1 MIFSELYS
9 AYYNAVAGIL
19 KEALEKPMTQKE
31 IRKIVEETAFA
42 ESFLTIEQK
51 LLNGNEE
58 EGCWQLLDEEG
69 YALVEEIPT
78 MPLTKLQKRWL
89 KAIAS
94 DKRIRLFLQEE
105 KADVEQVANGEQDV
119 DGQQGADGEPGS
131 DGKQEADGELGS
143 ELDKLDFPDVEPLFR
158 QDDYVIYD
166 QYSDGDDY
174 DDPDYRT
181 HFRLVLDA
189 IKNQYPIEVEMETS
203 KNKRMH
209 VYMLPE
215 KIEYSEKDDK
225 FRVIGRR
232 GTKKAEI
239 VNIARIKSVTRSD
252 KQLDDADQM
261 REIPKQSVTLA
272 IYDARNALERVMLHF
287 AHFEKRS
294 EKLDDRRYKVT
305 IYYDGQDETEMVIR
319 ILSFGPMVKVLEPDR
334 MVYLIKAR
342 LRKQLS
348 CVL

>member
-1 MIFSELYS
+1 MIVSELYS

-19 KEALEKPMTQKE
+19 KQALEKPLTKKE

-94 DKRIRLFLQEE
+94 DKRIRLFLNSEE
-105 KADVEQVANGEQDV
+105 
-119 DGQQGADGEPGS
+119 S
-131 DGKQEADGELGS
+131 D
-143 ELDKLDFPDVEPLFR
+143 LDKLDFPDVEPLFR

-166 QYSDGDDY
+166 QYLDGDDY
-174 DDPDYRT
+174 DDPEYQA
-181 HFRLVLDA
+181 HFRLVMDA
-189 IKNQYPIEVEMETS
+189 IWNQYPIEVEMES
-203 KNKRMH
+203 PKAGRMH
-209 VYMLPE
+209 VNMLPE
-215 KIEYSEKDDK
+215 KLEYSEKDDK

-232 GTKKAEI
+232 GPKKAEI
-239 VNIARIKSVTRSD
+239 VNLARIKKVARSH
-252 KQLDDADQM
+252 KQFADAEQM
-261 REIPKQSVTLA
+261 REIPKQSVTLS
-272 IYDARNALERVMLHF
+272 IYDQRNALERVMLHF

-294 EKLDDRRYKVT
+294 EKMDNRRYKIT
-305 IYYDGQDETEMVIR
+305 IYYDGGDETELVIR

-334 MVYLIKAR
+334 MVSLIKAR
-342 LRKQLS
+342 LRKQMS
-348 CVL
+348 CG

>member
-1 MIFSELYS
+1 ME
-9 AYYNAVAGIL
+9 N
-19 KEALEKPMTQKE
+19 
-31 IRKIVEETAFA
+31 TAFA

-58 EGCWQLLDEEG
+58 DGYWQLLNEDG
-69 YALVEEIPT
+69 SALVEEVPT
-78 MPLTKLQKRWL
+78 MPLTNLQKRWL

-94 DKRIRLFLQEE
+94 DKRIRLFGDDEE
-105 KADVEQVANGEQDV
+105 NLNAEESLNGEQ
-119 DGQQGADGEPGS
+119 GS
-131 DGKQEADGELGS
+131 ILS
-143 ELDKLDFPDVEPLFR
+143 ELDFPDVDPLFD
-158 QDDYVIYD
+158 QEDYVIYD

>member
-19 KEALEKPMTQKE
+19 KQALEKPLTKKE

-94 DKRIRLFLQEE
+94 DKRIRLFLREE
-105 KADVEQVANGEQDV
+105 DANAEQD
-119 DGQQGADGEPGS
+119 ADGEPG
-131 DGKQEADGELGS
+131 ADVQQGTDRELGS

-158 QDDYVIYD
+158 HDDYVIYD
-166 QYSDGDDY
+166 QYLDGDDY
-174 DDPDYRT
+174 DDPEYQA

-189 IKNQYPIEVEMETS
+189 IWNQYPIEVEMES
-203 KNKRMH
+203 PKAGRMH
-209 VYMLPE
+209 VYMIPE
-215 KIEYSEKDDK
+215 KLEYSEKDDK

-232 GTKKAEI
+232 GPKKAEI
-239 VNIARIKSVTRSD
+239 VNLARIKKVARSH
-252 KQLDDADQM
+252 KQLADAEQM
-261 REIPKQSVTLA
+261 REIPKQSVTLS
-272 IYDARNALERVMLHF
+272 IYDQRNALERVMLHF

-294 EKLDDRRYKVT
+294 EKMDDRRYKIT
-305 IYYDGQDETEMVIR
+305 IYYDGGDETELVIR

-334 MVYLIKAR
+334 MVSLIKAR
-342 LRKQLS
+342 LRKQMS
-348 CVL
+348 CGL

>member
-19 KEALEKPMTQKE
+19 KQALEKPLTKKE

-94 DKRIRLFLQEE
+94 DKRIRLFLNSEE
-105 KADVEQVANGEQDV
+105 
-119 DGQQGADGEPGS
+119 S
-131 DGKQEADGELGS
+131 D
-143 ELDKLDFPDVEPLFR
+143 LDKLDFQDVEPLFR

-166 QYSDGDDY
+166 QYLDGDDY
-174 DDPDYRT
+174 DDPEYQA

-189 IKNQYPIEVEMETS
+189 IWNQYPIEVEMES
-203 KNKRMH
+203 PKAGRMH
-209 VYMLPE
+209 VNMLPE
-215 KIEYSEKDDK
+215 KLEYSEKDDK

-232 GTKKAEI
+232 GPKKAEI
-239 VNIARIKSVTRSD
+239 VNLARIKKVTRSH
-252 KQLDDADQM
+252 KQLADAEQM
-261 REIPKQSVTLA
+261 REIPKQSVTLS
-272 IYDARNALERVMLHF
+272 IYDQRNALERVMLHF

-294 EKLDDRRYKVT
+294 EKTDNRRYKIT
-305 IYYDGQDETEMVIR
+305 IYYDGGDETELVIR

-334 MVYLIKAR
+334 MVSLIKAR
-342 LRKQLS
+342 LRKQMS
-348 CVL
+348 CGL

>member
-19 KEALEKPMTQKE
+19 KEALEKPMTQSK

-94 DKRIRLFLQEE
+94 DKRIRLFLNSEE
-105 KADVEQVANGEQDV
+105 
-119 DGQQGADGEPGS
+119 S
-131 DGKQEADGELGS
+131 D
-143 ELDKLDFPDVEPLFR
+143 LDKLDFPDVEPLFR

-166 QYSDGDDY
+166 QYLDGDDY
-174 DDPDYRT
+174 DDPEYQA

-189 IKNQYPIEVEMETS
+189 IWNQYPIEVEMES
-203 KNKRMH
+203 PKAGRMH

-215 KIEYSEKDDK
+215 KLEYSEKDDK

-232 GTKKAEI
+232 GPKKAEI
-239 VNIARIKSVTRSD
+239 VNLARIKKVARSH
-252 KQLDDADQM
+252 KQLADAEQM
-261 REIPKQSVTLA
+261 REIPKQSVTLS
-272 IYDARNALERVMLHF
+272 IYDQRNALERVMLHF

-294 EKLDDRRYKVT
+294 EKMDDRRYKIT
-305 IYYDGQDETEMVIR
+305 IYYDGGDETELVIR

-334 MVYLIKAR
+334 MVSLIKAR
-342 LRKQLS
+342 LRKQMS
-348 CVL
+348 CGL

>member
-105 KADVEQVANGEQDV
+105 RADVEQVANGEQDV

-131 DGKQEADGELGS
+131 DGELGS

-166 QYSDGDDY
+166 QYLDGDDY
-174 DDPDYRT
+174 DDPEYQA

-189 IKNQYPIEVEMETS
+189 IWNQYPIEVEMES
-203 KNKRMH
+203 PKAGRMH
-209 VYMLPE
+209 VNMLPE
-215 KIEYSEKDDK
+215 KLEYSEKDDK

-232 GTKKAEI
+232 GPKKAEI
-239 VNIARIKSVTRSD
+239 VNLARIKKVARSH
-252 KQLDDADQM
+252 KQFADAEQM
-261 REIPKQSVTLA
+261 REIPKQSVTLS
-272 IYDARNALERVMLHF
+272 IYDQRNALERVMLHF

-294 EKLDDRRYKVT
+294 EKTDNRRYKIT
-305 IYYDGQDETEMVIR
+305 IYYDGSDETELVIR

-334 MVYLIKAR
+334 MVSLIKAR
-342 LRKQLS
+342 LRKQMS
-348 CVL
+348 CGL

>member
-9 AYYNAVAGIL
+9 AYYNAVAKIL
-19 KEALEKPMTQKE
+19 TQAIEKPLTKKE
-31 IRKIVEETAFA
+31 IRKIVENTAFA

-58 EGCWQLLDEEG
+58 DGYWQLLNEDG
-69 YALVEEIPT
+69 SALVEEVPT
-78 MPLTKLQKRWL
+78 MPLTNLQKRWL

-94 DKRIRLFLQEE
+94 DKRIRLFGDDEE
-105 KADVEQVANGEQDV
+105 NLNAEESLNGEQ
-119 DGQQGADGEPGS
+119 GS
-131 DGKQEADGELGS
+131 ILS
-143 ELDKLDFPDVEPLFR
+143 ELDFPDVDPLFD
-158 QDDYVIYD
+158 QEDYVIYD

-261 REIPKQSVTLA
+261 REIPKQSVTLS
-272 IYDARNALERVMLHF
+272 IYDQRNALERVMLHF

-294 EKLDDRRYKVT
+294 EKTDNRRYKIT
-305 IYYDGQDETEMVIR
+305 IYYDGGDETELVIR

-334 MVYLIKAR
+334 MVSLIKAR
-342 LRKQLS
+342 LRKQMS
-348 CVL
+348 CGL

>member
-19 KEALEKPMTQKE
+19 KQALEKPLTKKE

-94 DKRIRLFLQEE
+94 DKRIRLFLNSEE
-105 KADVEQVANGEQDV
+105 
-119 DGQQGADGEPGS
+119 S
-131 DGKQEADGELGS
+131 D
-143 ELDKLDFPDVEPLFR
+143 LDKLDFPDVEPLFR

-166 QYSDGDDY
+166 LYLYGDDY
-174 DDPDYRT
+174 DDPEYQA

-189 IKNQYPIEVEMETS
+189 IWNQYPIEVEMES
-203 KNKRMH
+203 PKAGRMH
-209 VYMLPE
+209 VNMLPE
-215 KIEYSEKDDK
+215 KLEYSEKDDK

-232 GTKKAEI
+232 GPKKAEI
-239 VNIARIKSVTRSD
+239 VNLARIKKVARSH
-252 KQLDDADQM
+252 KQFADAEQM
-261 REIPKQSVTLA
+261 REIPKQSVTLS
-272 IYDARNALERVMLHF
+272 IYDQRNALERVMLHF

-294 EKLDDRRYKVT
+294 EKMDNRRYKIT
-305 IYYDGQDETEMVIR
+305 IYYDGGDETELVIR

-334 MVYLIKAR
+334 MVSLIKAR
-342 LRKQLS
+342 LRKQMS
-348 CVL
+348 CG